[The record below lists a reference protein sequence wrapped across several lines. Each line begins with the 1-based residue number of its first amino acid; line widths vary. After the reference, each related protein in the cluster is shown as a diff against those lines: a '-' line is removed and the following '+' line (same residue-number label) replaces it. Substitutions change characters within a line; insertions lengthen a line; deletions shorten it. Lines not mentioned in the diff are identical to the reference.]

1 MYLTSWEERA
11 LDGEFGEALATAMRV
26 IVEVGEALDAE
37 KLIPISHAHISGVSV
52 HNIGIEGVEFI
63 EEMALKGA
71 RVSVYTTAN
80 PCSIAYLKK
89 YRDVYGEK
97 LYELQRRVVRALSM
111 IGVDNRSYTCIPY
124 VLRRPVLG
132 EHLAWAESSAVI
144 YANSVLGART
154 NREGGPVALMAAIA
168 GRTYY
173 AGLHIDENRVPKV
186 LVRVELDVNSIAM
199 ASAVGLYIGETTSEI
214 PLIQVRLVADSVM
227 KEVLIKSMLA
237 SIATTSSLA
246 MVFLDG
252 ITPELQRIRTE
263 ISNLEKLNVDL
274 KDIKH
279 YFEASC
285 SNVLLLGCPHM
296 TMTEIRAIVGEIIK
310 VEQLKKLGIEK
321 LMVAVPR
328 LVELIGGDTYN
339 EITRH
344 FAKHG
349 IELEF
354 LPGVCPVVSDLRSVG
369 LESVSTVHGKARH
382 YIPRLAGVKACLV
395 NAL

>member
-1 MYLTSWEERA
+1 
-11 LDGEFGEALATAMRV
+11 MRV
-26 IVEVGEALDAE
+26 IVEVGEALGAE
-37 KLIPISHAHISGVSV
+37 KLIPISHAHISGISV

-63 EEMALKGA
+63 EEIALKGA

-80 PCSIAYLKK
+80 PCSLAYLEK
-89 YRDVYGEK
+89 YKDVYGEE
-97 LYELQRRVVRALSM
+97 LYELQQRVVRALSM
-111 IGVDNRSYTCIPY
+111 IGVDSRSYTCIPY
-124 VLRRPVLG
+124 VLRRPVIG

-173 AGLHIDENRVPKV
+173 AGLHIDENRVPRI
-186 LVRVELDVNSIAM
+186 LVKVELDVDSVAM
-199 ASAVGLYIGETTSEI
+199 ASAIGLYVGEVASEI
-214 PLIQVRLVADSVM
+214 PLIRARLAADSVM
-227 KEVLIKSMLA
+227 RDVLIKSMLA

-252 ITPELQRIRTE
+252 ITPELRRIRVE
-263 ISNLEKLNVDL
+263 ISQLEKLSVDL
-274 KDIKH
+274 EDIKH
-279 YFEASC
+279 YFDEFC
-285 SNVLLLGCPHM
+285 SNVLLLGCPHL
-296 TMTEIRAIVGEIIK
+296 TMAEIRAIVGEPDK
-310 VEQLKKLGIEK
+310 VEQLKRLGIEK
-321 LMVAVPR
+321 VIVAIPK
-328 LVELIGGDTYN
+328 LVGLIESDLRN
-339 EITRH
+339 EISRY
-344 FAKHG
+344 FAKRG

-369 LESVSTVHGKARH
+369 LESVSTVHGKAWH